1 MTCDAEDYPCRSR
14 SAAELP
20 DDYVD
25 KADTVT
31 VYLHSG
37 DFGMIGPEGDPV
49 VHFSHPQ
56 KPSRGVGRSSLVRV
70 TVLPLLK
77 LGLFTRRA
85 FGMRPLTPPGPTGTA
100 GPPPYV
106 ENSLGRRGER
116 QL

>member
-20 DDYVD
+20 EDYVD

-31 VYLHSG
+31 VYLQSG
-37 DFGMIGPEGDPV
+37 VFGMIGPEGDPV

-56 KPSRGVGRSSLVRV
+56 KPSRGVWRSSLVRV

-85 FGMRPLTPPGPTGTA
+85 FGMRPLTPPPGQPA
-100 GPPPYV
+100 RLDPPP
-106 ENSLGRRGER
+106 
-116 QL
+116 